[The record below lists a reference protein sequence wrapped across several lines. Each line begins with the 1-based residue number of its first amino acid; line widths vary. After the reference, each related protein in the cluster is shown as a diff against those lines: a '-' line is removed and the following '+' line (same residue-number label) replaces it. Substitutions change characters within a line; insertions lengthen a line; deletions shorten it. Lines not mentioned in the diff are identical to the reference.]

1 MLIHDLARR
10 VGLHP
15 NTIRRLEKAGVVHAN
30 RDVNG
35 WRRYDESTVDHLRKL
50 YGAAL
55 EDRAREGEG

>member
-15 NTIRRLEKAGVVHAN
+15 NTIRRLEKAGVVHAS

-35 WRRYDESTVDHLRKL
+35 WRRYDESAVDQLRKL
-50 YGAAL
+50 YGAAV
-55 EDRAREGEG
+55 EKPARKGEG

>member
-1 MLIHDLARR
+1 MLIHDLSRK

-15 NTIRRLEKAGVVHAN
+15 NTIRRLEKDGVIRAN

-35 WRRYDESTVDHLRKL
+35 WRRYDESTVDQLKKL

-55 EDRAREGEG
+55 EEPAREGDG